1 METNILKV
9 ITNLIVSIGTGSH
22 RLYYQIYTSVNK
34 NTMRGK
40 SKFYKTHQEAIHCIK
55 GDIINRADSDSF
67 PSPPVSPPR
76 HTQYTR
82 GTWANMVPIKCT
94 DVEVGPRSAVVSR
107 GGFLGKMIQSKEEIQ
122 ACPCNYRP
130 GSKPEKLDCSKSTG
144 QVPGQKQKKGQE
156 SQEQEIT
163 DCGRKSEIWPR
174 EEPIIAIVNTHQ
186 A

>member
-1 METNILKV
+1 M
-9 ITNLIVSIGTGSH
+9 
-22 RLYYQIYTSVNK
+22 Q
-34 NTMRGK
+34 GK
-40 SKFYKTHQEAIHCIK
+40 SKFYKTHQEAIYCIK
-55 GDIINRADSDSF
+55 EDIINCADSNSF
-67 PSPPVSPPR
+67 PSPLSR

-94 DVEVGPRSAVVSR
+94 DVEVGPRTAVVSR
-107 GGFLGKMIQSKEEIQ
+107 GGFLGKMSQSKEEIQ
-122 ACPCNYRP
+122 ACPCNYCP
-130 GSKPEKLDCSKSTG
+130 GSKPEKLDWPKSTR